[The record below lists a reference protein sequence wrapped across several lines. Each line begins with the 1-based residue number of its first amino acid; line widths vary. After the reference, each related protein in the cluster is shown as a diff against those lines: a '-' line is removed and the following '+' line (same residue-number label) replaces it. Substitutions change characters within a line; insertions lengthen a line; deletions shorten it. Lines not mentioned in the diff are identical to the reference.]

1 MRVLA
6 ARTGA
11 VREVRVTRVRTS
23 HDVRAPRVVLVAV
36 CRTDGART
44 SGAHLPRTGKHTLR
58 VLAVLLGPV
67 HSHRDNTTGDVAV
80 SPPKTRGEP
89 LKLCV

>member
-44 SGAHLPRTGKHTLR
+44 RGAHMPRTGRHMLR
-58 VLAVLLGPV
+58 VLAELMGPV
-67 HSHRDNTTGDVAV
+67 HSHRDNTRRDVAV
-80 SPPKTRGEP
+80 APPKHVVNP
-89 LKLCV
+89 